1 MDFNTFS
8 IIAFYS
14 ILAIFIYKN
23 RSKIQRHAGIIFI
36 YETTRGI
43 KLMDRLAKYERFW
56 KVWSYAGIPVGYLGM
71 GFIFYFLFNA
81 FIFPTPEATISPII
95 PGVKIPGSNFFLPF
109 WHGIIALFS
118 LLVIHEG
125 AHGIISRVHKVK
137 VESTGVGLLAI
148 LPFAFVKPN
157 EKQIKKLSASKRIAM
172 YAAGPFAN
180 ITTALLA
187 FGLLIFGVMPLLTSS
202 YDLTGLNV
210 INVTENFPAYSAGLE
225 KEDIITFI
233 DGVPIS
239 ESSTAYDI
247 LLSKKPGDEL
257 RLTLDSGEIVTM
269 DAVINPD
276 DPNDGHYGF
285 SFEGVA
291 EQKENAWYAGSLLI
305 FKDFLY
311 FFITLSL
318 GVGLFNLLP
327 LGPLD
332 GGKMIKDGMVALT
345 KREKASNRVFIY
357 LSLLTFLMLLVSIFR
372 PMIA

>member
-1 MDFNTFS
+1 
-8 IIAFYS
+8 
-14 ILAIFIYKN
+14 
-23 RSKIQRHAGIIFI
+23 
-36 YETTRGI
+36 
-43 KLMDRLAKYERFW
+43 
-56 KVWSYAGIPVGYLGM
+56 
-71 GFIFYFLFNA
+71 
-81 FIFPTPEATISPII
+81 
-95 PGVKIPGSNFFLPF
+95 
-109 WHGIIALFS
+109 
-118 LLVIHEG
+118 
-125 AHGIISRVHKVK
+125 
-137 VESTGVGLLAI
+137 
-148 LPFAFVKPN
+148 
-157 EKQIKKLSASKRIAM
+157 M